1 MSNTEQNTVEKT
13 EKQPLKTW
21 EKLAF
26 GASALALSVPAFA
39 DSGTAID
46 LTTGL
51 GGVAV
56 IGGLIASGQLKAM
69 PTYAAWG
76 IKKAL
81 SMLR

>member
-1 MSNTEQNTVEKT
+1 MENKQDVKT
-13 EKQPLKTW
+13 NK
-21 EKLAF
+21 
-26 GASALALSVPAFA
+26 AFA
-39 DSGTAID
+39 TAKNVLLSTGVVLLSTSTAFAAEGDVSID

-51 GGVAV
+51 AVVA
-56 IGGLIASGQLKAM
+56 ITGGLLAAGSLKAL

>member
-1 MSNTEQNTVEKT
+1 MSKNEQNTVEKT
-13 EKQPLKTW
+13 VKQPSTLWQKMTI
-21 EKLAF
+21 
-26 GASALALSVPAFA
+26 GATAVALSVPAFA
-39 DSGTAID
+39 ADSTVID

-56 IGGLIASGQLKAM
+56 LGGLMAAGQLKAL